1 MYIYNNIKYIIYMCR
16 LGRGMGRALGC
27 GLGRRLACGLGMWGL
42 RGGLGGGLGRG
53 LAVGCGLECIPPLV
67 FNIFDNYNIYINI
80 YNIVII
86 YFLYR

>member
-1 MYIYNNIKYIIYMCR
+1 MCR

-53 LAVGCGLECIPPLV
+53 LAVGCGLECIPPARS
-67 FNIFDNYNIYINI
+67 FNIFDNYII
-80 YNIVII
+80 YNI
-86 YFLYR
+86 